1 MSHWKLVRL
10 NFGQNTVHF
19 GELGIGIEETNERV
33 RSDTLFSALITAYAR
48 LFGSDAVSN
57 LLQQFL
63 EQPDKPPFRLSST
76 FLYQQVGDKT
86 VDYLPK
92 PLRKP
97 SNYPNDDS
105 GIFKTYKKLSYLPV
119 EVWNR
124 WYQEDG
130 FTSSGTNSD
139 HDQLIQETTSKSN
152 GNLRKSCLFSY
163 GKGFEKVLVP
173 KIGVDRITRAT
184 NLYHT
189 GFVQFNSETKKQ
201 SGLYFIIQ
209 FPKINDTLENQLK
222 VALNWLKEEGLGGE
236 RSSGSGQFKFKWFE
250 FNQLS
255 KIWQKIL
262 TYPQQNHCSLISLL
276 WEYPISESLL
286 EDSSYELQK
295 RGGWIYSTSGH
306 QLLRKS
312 IQMFT
317 EGSVFKSQ
325 PSGKLADVTPD
336 RFKQY
341 RNWHP
346 IYRSGISLS
355 LPIKLVNESTP

>member
-10 NFGQNTVHF
+10 NFGQSSVHF

-48 LFGSDAVSN
+48 LFGANAVGN
-57 LLQQFL
+57 LLQQFI
-63 EQPDKPPFRLSST
+63 EQPNKPPFRLSST

-86 VDYLPK
+86 IDYLPK
-92 PLRKP
+92 PLQKP
-97 SNYPNDDS
+97 NNYPDNDLEF
-105 GIFKTYKKLSYLPV
+105 FKTYKKLSYLPV
-119 EVWNR
+119 EIWHC
-124 WYQEDG
+124 WYQGDG
-130 FTSSGTNSD
+130 FTSSSKNSD
-139 HDQLIQETTSKSN
+139 CYQLIQETTGKSN
-152 GNLRKSCLFSY
+152 GNLREAGVFSY
-163 GKGFEKVLVP
+163 GKGFKKALIP
-173 KIGVDRITRAT
+173 KIGIDRITRAT

-189 GFVQFNSETKKQ
+189 GFVQFNCDSTKE

-209 FPKINDTLENQLK
+209 FPQLNNALETQLK
-222 VALNWLKEEGLGGE
+222 IALTWLGEEGLGGE
-236 RSSGSGQFKFKWFE
+236 RSSGAGQFKFKWFE
-250 FNQLS
+250 SSQLS
-255 KIWQKIL
+255 KTWQKVL
-262 TYPQQNHCSLISLL
+262 NFPQQNHHSLISLF
-276 WEYPISESLL
+276 WEYPISEILL

-317 EGSVFKSQ
+317 EGSVFKSE

-355 LPIKLVNESTP
+355 LPIKLQNESTL